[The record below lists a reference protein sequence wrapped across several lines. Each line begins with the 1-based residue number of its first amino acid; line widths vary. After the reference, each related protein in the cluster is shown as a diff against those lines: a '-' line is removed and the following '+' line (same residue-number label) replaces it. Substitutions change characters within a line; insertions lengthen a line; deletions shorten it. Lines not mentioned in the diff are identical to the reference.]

1 MMTVEMLNAWGSGW
15 STFMARALIDSSVLL
30 AAVALIWLPLR
41 RRMSAQF
48 AHGLFLLVLLKLAVP
63 ISASWPS
70 WSAEAPLKWA
80 ASGVSAWATTDG
92 NEVPTRPPADP
103 VDDPIVVASSPEP
116 IVAAASSPAP
126 KPDPLPE
133 PVRVAAPPIQ
143 VRTPLSTSSILML
156 GWAAISLALFAR
168 FFRSI
173 WVTRRLIRE
182 SLPVP
187 DGLGW
192 FPVDFEALRRTA
204 GVRSAVRWAVSAK
217 VTSPAVGGL
226 LRPTVVMPP
235 DLDDG
240 LTPKQLNWVLLHE
253 LAHIRRGDLW
263 VVMVQRLVGAVF
275 FFHPAVHLANW
286 IIDQLREYAC
296 DDVALAAA
304 HASRH
309 ACGEGFLTI
318 VGRSVDHAY
327 SPSPALGLFES
338 RMLIHRRLLRILDSR
353 RTVHER
359 LSPLATVS
367 LVAMALVVLPYG
379 RARDAAATLSIATST
394 APSVAHLR
402 PIDEPRQFALGSTF
416 LHDDRASSSGQP
428 RSPVLAV
435 AYSPDGR
442 NLATSGEDKAIVIRD
457 PATGAVRFRLEGHTD
472 TVTCLAFSPDGST
485 LASGSYDTTVRLW
498 DVATGRLR
506 EALNGH
512 VQWIFALAFSP
523 DGQALAS
530 SGSDRTIRLWDA
542 RSGRPISTL
551 SGSTSAIRALAFSP
565 DGQALASA
573 GADRVVTLWTWPTLT
588 RASTLAGHRGT
599 IRALAFSPDGQS
611 LATAGEDGEVKLWN
625 PKTGRER
632 ASLTGHSD
640 MVFALAFSPAGS
652 TLASAGLD
660 SCIKLWDAKTGRE
673 RATLA
678 GHVDGI
684 PALAFAP
691 GARQLASTG
700 YDGTVKLWEPAA
712 PTLSAAATL
721 DYPGEARDVAFA
733 PDGKALHATGSASA
747 LATYDPIAGL
757 RIENGLPGAGTRLA
771 IAPDGKTMA
780 IGGPDGRVRLI
791 DLATRLEVATL
802 EAHNGEVRALAFGR
816 GGKILATGGIDGK
829 VFLHEVGPRSKPRE
843 LPASGGPIA
852 DLRFTPGG
860 EILAVAAEGRA
871 GEIDLFDADSA
882 EPRSSLPPRGAD
894 VASLAFSPDGRT
906 IATVGLDGGVALF
919 DVATRSKRTSWA
931 DPQGKAIAF
940 SPDGRFLATG
950 HKGGDVVLWEAA
962 TGVKLATLRGHDRA
976 VSGVA
981 FAPDGRTVASSGL
994 DKTVRLW
1001 NLGARRITP
1010 RTSLNGDLACI
1021 GPVAISP
1028 DGKTLASAEVAYDSV
1043 GHIALWDLARRTS
1056 VKLHGHDRGV
1066 ASLAFSP
1073 DGKTLASSSWDLTI
1087 RLWDARTGDPRGE
1100 FATTEAVARL
1110 AFSPDGKTLA
1120 AAGEDKVLTFWDVE
1134 AGSEL
1139 GRIEGFRGPI
1149 YALAFSPD
1157 GRRIA
1162 TGGGLDLRK
1171 DGFGEVKVFD
1181 VLSHEELADLAGHT
1195 APVWSMAFSSDGST
1209 LVTGGVDSTVRIWDV
1224 ESGKPRLALGGFPDH
1239 VRALGL
1245 SPDGRSL
1252 AVAGRGDGVV
1262 SLLDASSGGEIA
1274 RLVGHGGL
1282 VLGLSFSP
1290 DGRTLATGSLDASVK
1305 LWDVPAN
1312 RAGIASR

>member
-1 MMTVEMLNAWGSGW
+1 MTSVETLNALGSGW
-15 STFMARALIDSSVLL
+15 ASFMARALLDSSILL
-30 AAVALIWLPLR
+30 AAVVLVWLPLR

-48 AHGLFLLVLLKLAVP
+48 AHGLFLLVLLKLALP
-63 ISASWPS
+63 IPASWPS

-80 ASGVSAWATTDG
+80 ASGVSAWATADR
-92 NEVPTRPPADP
+92 NEVPIRPVSDP
-103 VDDPIVVASSPEP
+103 VDDPIVVASIPEP
-116 IVAAASSPAP
+116 IVAAASVVEP
-126 KPDPLPE
+126 KSDPSPE
-133 PVRVAAPPIQ
+133 PARVAAPPTP
-143 VRTPLSTSSILML
+143 VRTPLSSSAILML
-156 GWAAISLALFAR
+156 VWLAVSAALFAR
-168 FFRSI
+168 LVRSI

-182 SLPVP
+182 SLLVP
-187 DGLGW
+187 EGLSW
-192 FPVDFEALRRTA
+192 FTVDFETLRRTA
-204 GVRSAVRWAVSAK
+204 GVRSAVRWALSAK

-240 LTPKQLNWVLLHE
+240 LTAKQLNWVLLHE

-318 VGRSVDHAY
+318 VGRSVDHTY

-353 RTVHER
+353 RTIHPR
-359 LSPLATVS
+359 LSPLATVV

-379 RARDAAATLSIATST
+379 RARDVAANLSISSASPVTHERAS
-394 APSVAHLR
+394 
-402 PIDEPRQFALGSTF
+402 DEPRQFALGSTF

-428 RSPVLAV
+428 RLPVLAV

-442 NLATSGEDKAIVIRD
+442 HLATAGEDKAIVIRD
-457 PATGAVRFRLEGHTD
+457 PATGLVRFRLEGHSD
-472 TVTCLAFSPDGST
+472 AVTSLAFSPDGST

-498 DVATGRLR
+498 DASTGKLR
-506 EALNGH
+506 DTLRGH

-523 DGQALAS
+523 DGQTLAS
-530 SGSDRTIRLWDA
+530 SGSDRTIRLWDVPTG
-542 RSGRPISTL
+542 RSSRTL
-551 SGSTSAIRALAFSP
+551 SGPTSAIRALAFSP
-565 DGQALASA
+565 DGQTLASA
-573 GADRVVTLWTWPTLT
+573 GVDRVVTLWTWRTSA
-588 RASTLAGHRGT
+588 RATFGMHRGT
-599 IRALAFSPDGQS
+599 IRALAFSPEGQS
-611 LATAGEDGEVKLWN
+611 LATAGEDGEVKLWD
-625 PKTGRER
+625 PKTRRER
-632 ASLTGHSD
+632 ATLTGHSD
-640 MVFALAFSPAGS
+640 MVFALAFSPTGS

-660 SCIKLWDAKTGRE
+660 SCVKLWDPKTGRE
-673 RATLA
+673 RGTLA
-678 GHVDGI
+678 GHVDGV

-700 YDGTVKLWEPAA
+700 YDGTVRLWEPAA

-721 DYPGEARDVAFA
+721 DYPGEALGVAFA

-747 LATYDPIAGL
+747 LATYDPIARL
-757 RIENGLPGAGTRLA
+757 TVENALPGAGTRLA
-771 IAPDGKTMA
+771 VAPDGNTA
-780 IGGPDGRVRLI
+780 ALGGLDGRVRLI
-791 DLATRLEVATL
+791 DLATRQEVANF
-802 EAHNGEVRALAFGR
+802 EAHAGEVRALAFGR

-829 VFLHEVGPRSKPRE
+829 VYLHEIGSPSKRKAV
-843 LPASGGPIA
+843 PASGGSIA

-860 EILAVAAEGRA
+860 ETLAIATEGQA
-871 GEIDLFDADSA
+871 GEVALFDVDSA
-882 EPRSSLPPRGAD
+882 EPRGSLPGRGAEI
-894 VASLAFSPDGRT
+894 ASLAFSPDGRT
-906 IATVGLDGGVALF
+906 IATIGLDGGIVLF
-919 DVATRSKRTSWA
+919 DMATRSQRANWTY
-931 DPQGKAIAF
+931 PEGKAIAF

-950 HKGGDVVLWEAA
+950 HKGGDVMLWDS
-962 TGVKLATLRGHDRA
+962 TSGVKLATLKGHSRA

-981 FAPDGRTVASSGL
+981 FAPDGRTIASSGL

-1010 RTSLNGDLACI
+1010 RSSLNGDLACI
-1021 GPVAISP
+1021 GPVATSP
-1028 DGKTLASAEVAYDSV
+1028 DGKMLAAAEVAYDSA

-1073 DGKTLASSSWDLTI
+1073 DGTTLASSSWDLTT
-1087 RLWDARTGDPRGE
+1087 RLWDARTGEPRGE
-1100 FATTEAVARL
+1100 FATTVAVARL

-1139 GRIEGFRGPI
+1139 GRIDGFRGPI
-1149 YALAFSPD
+1149 FAIAFSPD
-1157 GRRIA
+1157 GRSIA
-1162 TGGGLDLRK
+1162 TGGGRDLRK

-1181 VLSHEELADLAGHT
+1181 VPSHEELGDFAGHT
-1195 APVWSMAFSSDGST
+1195 ASVRSLAFSSDGST
-1209 LVTGGVDSTVRIWDV
+1209 LVTGGVDSTVRVWDV
-1224 ESGKPRLALGGFPDH
+1224 ETGKPRLVLGGFPDC

-1252 AVAGRGDGVV
+1252 AVAARGDGVV

-1282 VLGLSFSP
+1282 VLGLTFSP

-1305 LWDVPAN
+1305 LWDVPATRTEIAN
-1312 RAGIASR
+1312 R